1 MNASLR
7 YLKDVLLKYARFIWS
22 DYAKLDEV
30 DLFCLP
36 NEEKSLE
43 NRILFVLFFPAA
55 NAAFLA
61 LESGNEKV

>member
-1 MNASLR
+1 MNSLLR
-7 YLKDVLLKYARFIWS
+7 YLKDVLVKYARFIWN

-30 DLFCLP
+30 DHLCLP
-36 NEEKSLE
+36 NEEKSLG
-43 NRILFVLFFPAA
+43 NGIFFCPFFFAA